1 MVVFSHE
8 LARFRN
14 LVFYLF
20 KIHTRHKKTIAV
32 LHSDG
37 KISEFITTI
46 PFNSIDH
53 SPIKARKMNIP
64 SRRSKFFSFNAM
76 LISSQQGF
84 EATKK
89 RTSVSQD
96 LV

>member
-8 LARFRN
+8 LARFCN
-14 LVFYLF
+14 LVFYPI
-20 KIHTRHKKTIAV
+20 KIDTRYKKANTV
-32 LHSDG
+32 LQSDG
-37 KISEFITTI
+37 KISEFITTHS
-46 PFNSIDH
+46 FNSFDH

-64 SRRSKFFSFNAM
+64 RRRSKFFSFNAM